1 LTNRNKNS
9 IIESKIRKGI
19 DNMKC
24 KDCFY
29 WWQDEDD
36 DFPQC
41 HCPEDIPVA
50 PCEYNDITEE
60 GG

>member
-1 LTNRNKNS
+1 
-9 IIESKIRKGI
+9 
-19 DNMKC
+19 MKC

>member
-1 LTNRNKNS
+1 
-9 IIESKIRKGI
+9 
-19 DNMKC
+19 MKC

-41 HCPEDIPVA
+41 HYEGLDGTA
-50 PCEYNDITEE
+50 PCEYEDEERNDEE
-60 GG
+60 